1 MSLVKQIKSDRIT
14 AMKNKD
20 AARRATLELVL
31 ALLEKEKVVHK
42 LDTVESLT
50 DEQAE
55 VIINRYI
62 KGLDKESE
70 AYEAAGKSTEKQE
83 REKELLLTYL
93 PERLSEE
100 QIRDIVAGAVAVA
113 KADGANLGKVMGYL
127 SSLLKG
133 KADMGL
139 VNRIAKEEFSK

>member
-20 AARRATLELVL
+20 AARRSTLELVL
-31 ALLEKEKVVHK
+31 ALLEKEKVVNK
-42 LDTVESLT
+42 LPTVEDLT

-55 VIINRYI
+55 VIINRYV

-70 AYEAAGKSTEKQE
+70 AYKEAGKSTEKQE

-93 PERLSEE
+93 PERMTEE
-100 QIRDIVAGAVAVA
+100 DIRKVVDTTIFTQKSLGQ
-113 KADGANLGKVMGYL
+113 NLGQTMKVL
-127 SSLLKG
+127 SIQLKG

-139 VNRIAKEEFSK
+139 VNKIAKELF

>member
-1 MSLVKQIKSDRIT
+1 MSLVVQIKSDRIT

-20 AARRATLELVL
+20 TARRSTLELVL

-42 LDTVESLT
+42 LPTVEDLT
-50 DEQAE
+50 QEQVE
-55 VIINRYI
+55 VIINRYV

-70 AYEAAGKSTEKQE
+70 AYKEAGKSTEKQE

-93 PERLSEE
+93 PERMTEE
-100 QIRDIVAGAVAVA
+100 EIRKAVDVTIFTQ
-113 KADGANLGKVMGYL
+113 KSFGRGLGDVMKVL
-127 SSLLKG
+127 AINLKG

-139 VNRIAKEEFSK
+139 VNKIAKEMWN

>member
-42 LDTVESLT
+42 LATVEDLT
-50 DEQAE
+50 NEQAE
-55 VIINRYI
+55 GIINRYV
-62 KGLDKESE
+62 KALDKEAE
-70 AYEAAGKSTEKQE
+70 AYRAAGQSTEKQD

-93 PERLSEE
+93 PERMTEE
-100 QIRDIVAGAVAVA
+100 EIRQTVELTVEAVRLR
-113 KADGANLGKVMGYL
+113 GGNFGQLMGT
-127 SSLLKG
+127 LKDLKS

-139 VNRIAKEEFSK
+139 VNKIAKEMWG